1 MDEINNLYKN
11 LIREEV
17 ESPAVQNAK
26 EAFLRAHFPQKAPI
40 AAGSP
45 RKIFFSPSLRLALV
59 GCFALVVLVKTGT
72 IDNVIQQQNQI
83 ISTPSVI
90 QAPDAIAPQTVTV
103 EKVISVAPAITHDSS
118 THIKKLSSQMG
129 ATVAYQKHFPDV
141 QITVVWVLPQ
151 GA

>member
-1 MDEINNLYKN
+1 MDKIQNTYKN

-17 ESPAVQNAK
+17 ESPEVQKARD
-26 EAFLRAHFPQKAPI
+26 AFLLANFPHKAPV

-45 RKIFFSPSLRLALV
+45 WKLFFSPSLRLALV
-59 GCFALVVLVKTGT
+59 GCCALLVLIKTGT
-72 IDNVIQQQNQI
+72 IDTALNQQSEI
-83 ISTPSVI
+83 VTTPVATQSVS
-90 QAPDAIAPQTVTV
+90 
-103 EKVISVAPAITHDSS
+103 EVAPNSMPAEKAIPAAPEITHANS
-118 THIKKLSSQMG
+118 TRIKKLSSQMG